1 MPGAIKVPDFVPQP
15 LLKQHDAAVLD
26 LAFVIDCT
34 SSMGSWI
41 NEAKE
46 NIHNIV
52 DEIVAKE
59 MSDIRLALVEYRDHP
74 PQDSTFVTRV
84 LDFTPSLKDM
94 QKQMDSMAAH
104 GGGDGPEAVAD
115 GLHETFN
122 LNWRPLATKV
132 CVLIADAPPHGLGDS
147 GDGFPKGCPAGHDPM
162 KIARQMAEQNITLYS
177 VVCGSYAEGFK
188 DFFMAIAHVTGGQYV
203 SLKDAKL
210 LSKVIIGGAREE
222 MSLQQLLEEV
232 NHEVINEYHASGG
245 RVDEDAMAD
254 RVEKT
259 LAKRK
264 RTAKTMAIGTSEEPS
279 ERSKRIAEFESMSD
293 VKRELAKP
301 EIKTGTTAV
310 TSRMKRK
317 RDDSEPT
324 TTVSTV
330 RSKKRALMPVISRR
344 RRHVSD
350 DDACVQ
356 TRASST
362 CPVTGV
368 CAVCNPSSS
377 PRSCCSGRKSPTL
390 LMTSPVVKRS
400 PKKTVVLAPTTAT
413 STPAISITYP
423 SDIKVHEGKSVSKT
437 QVRRLVKKS
446 IAVNKLRKS

>member
-15 LLKQHDAAVLD
+15 LLKQHDASVLD
-26 LAFVIDCT
+26 LAFVMDCT
-34 SSMGSWI
+34 GSMGSWI
-41 NEAKE
+41 NEARK
-46 NIHNIV
+46 NIQSIV

-74 PQDSTFVTRV
+74 PQESTFVTRV

-94 QKQMDSMAAH
+94 QKQMDNMKAN

-115 GLHETFN
+115 GLHEALN

-132 CVLIADAPPHGLGDS
+132 CVLIADAPPHGLRDS

-232 NHEVINEYHASGG
+232 NHEVINEYYARGG

-259 LAKRK
+259 LTKRK
-264 RTAKTMAIGTSEEPS
+264 RTAKTMMAVGTSEEPS
-279 ERSKRIAEFESMSD
+279 ERSKRIAEFESMSE
-293 VKRELAKP
+293 VKSELAKP
-301 EIKTGTTAV
+301 EINIDTTAV

-324 TTVSTV
+324 AAVSTV
-330 RSKKRALMPVISRR
+330 RSKKRALMISRR

-377 PRSCCSGRKSPTL
+377 PRSCCSGRKSPVVLT
-390 LMTSPVVKRS
+390 TSPVVKRS

-413 STPAISITYP
+413 STPAISITDP